1 MKFED
6 AMDNLNEIIK
16 KLEDK
21 DTELDEGIELYQQ
34 GLELARL
41 CLSSLEEAKGKITVI
56 KKEFSKLI
64 EEPFG
69 QEH

>member
-1 MKFED
+1 MKFEE
-6 AMDNLNEIIK
+6 AMDNLNAIIK

-21 DTELDEGIELYQQ
+21 DIELDEGIELYQK

-41 CLSSLEEAKGKITVI
+41 CLTSLEEAKGRITLI

-69 QEH
+69 EH

>member
-1 MKFED
+1 MKFEE
-6 AMDNLNEIIK
+6 AMDNLNTIIK

-21 DTELDEGIELYQQ
+21 DIELDEGIELYQK

-41 CLSSLEEAKGKITVI
+41 CLTSLEEAKGRITLI

-69 QEH
+69 EH

>member
-1 MKFED
+1 MKFEE
-6 AMDNLNEIIK
+6 AMDSLNAIIK
-16 KLEDK
+16 RLEDK
-21 DTELDEGIELYQQ
+21 DIELDEGIELYQK

-41 CLSSLEEAKGKITVI
+41 CLTSLEEAKGKITLI

-69 QEH
+69 EH

>member
-1 MKFED
+1 MKFEE
-6 AMDNLNEIIK
+6 AMDNLNTIIK

-21 DTELDEGIELYQQ
+21 DIELDEGIELYQK

-41 CLSSLEEAKGKITVI
+41 CLRSLEEAKGRITLI

-69 QEH
+69 EH

>member
-1 MKFED
+1 MKFEE
-6 AMDNLNEIIK
+6 AMENLNAIIK
-16 KLEDK
+16 RLEEK
-21 DTELDEGIELYQQ
+21 DVELDEGIELYQK
-34 GLELARL
+34 GLELAQM
-41 CLSSLEEAKGKITVI
+41 CLTSLEEAKGKITLI